1 MYCYVKPFRNNTLEI
16 MARTSKIEV
25 RSETPVTGLTKSKKI
40 AIDDQLEAVKRLF
53 NVLVTFCVGHLILS
67 VVAAT
72 LFGVYI
78 SDHVRCSLNVY
89 RSIFKNKKE
98 RKTQTKIILYCMYLA
113 EYTIYVQLIKL
124 NLWFYIK
131 TFDTCRLAS
140 HD

>member
-1 MYCYVKPFRNNTLEI
+1 

-25 RSETPVTGLTKSKKI
+25 HSETPVTGLTKSKKI

-53 NVLVTFCVGHLILS
+53 NVLVAFCVGHLILG

-78 SDHVRCSLNVY
+78 SDHVRCSLKCL
-89 RSIFKNKKE
+89 SKHFQKQKG
-98 RKTQTKIILYCMYLA
+98 TQNTNQNHFILYVSGRIHNIRSA
-113 EYTIYVQLIKL
+113 DKL

-131 TFDTCRLAS
+131 TLDTCRLAL